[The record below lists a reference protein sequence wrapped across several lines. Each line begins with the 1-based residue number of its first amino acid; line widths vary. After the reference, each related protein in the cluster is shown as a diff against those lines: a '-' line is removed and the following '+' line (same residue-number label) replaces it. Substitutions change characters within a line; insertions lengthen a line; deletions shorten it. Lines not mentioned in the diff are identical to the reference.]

1 MDSLRVAMVEE
12 GSGVRFNPDLLR
24 TNALNI
30 FLVLGLL
37 IYYGRGFLGN
47 RLRERQQTIAQTV
60 AQAETAQKEAA
71 AALQK
76 AQDNLAQAQVMA
88 AKLKQEG
95 GRKGGTGTGVFVGYG
110 SAGSRTDWSASPTA
124 D

>member
-37 IYYGRGFLGN
+37 IYYGRGFLGKV
-47 RLRERQQTIAQTV
+47 LRERHPKNKHKYIPHRTHQQNHRYQPHQTHCPPGFRL
-60 AQAETAQKEAA
+60 ATELIDKIEPTNTQQKR
-71 AALQK
+71 QTRIK
-76 AQDNLAQAQVMA
+76 
-88 AKLKQEG
+88 
-95 GRKGGTGTGVFVGYG
+95 
-110 SAGSRTDWSASPTA
+110 
-124 D
+124 